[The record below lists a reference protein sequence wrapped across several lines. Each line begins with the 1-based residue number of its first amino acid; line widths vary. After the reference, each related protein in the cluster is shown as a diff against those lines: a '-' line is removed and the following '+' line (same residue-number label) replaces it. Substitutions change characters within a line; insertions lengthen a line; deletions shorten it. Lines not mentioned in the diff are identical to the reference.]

1 MFVSFDEIKLG
12 DRFEISRCC
21 EGDCK
26 PDIIGTV
33 TGFSLGGFF
42 GWDPALDVVILIDEE
57 GGDHYSTP
65 RSLSLIDEE
74 GGDWI
79 TVDYEDGPRRVYFPR
94 SEDEDSFV
102 PEPVAPRPY
111 PAGTILEIMDPED
124 REYLVRVIDHATKAG
139 RLYYEVEPTQGEAC
153 TLFVQH
159 AWVVAATFQVGAS

>member
-21 EGDCK
+21 EGDCQ

-33 TGFSLGGFF
+33 TGFSLF
-42 GWDPALDVVILIDEE
+42 DVVILIDEE

-65 RSLSLIDEE
+65 RSLSLIDEDH
-74 GGDWI
+74 GDWI
-79 TVDYEDGPRRVYFPR
+79 TVDYEDGPRRVYFPK

-111 PAGTILEIMDPED
+111 PTGTILEIMDPED
-124 REYLVRVIDHATKAG
+124 REYLGRVIDHATKAG
-139 RLYYEVEPTQGEAC
+139 RLYYEVEPTEGESSS
-153 TLFVQH
+153 LFVQH